1 VSLPRILSICF
12 DNISGVAQNGILAQA
27 GYRISSASSTTE
39 AFELLNKEEFVL
51 VIMGHS
57 VPTAERRLLFLEI
70 KRKWETPVLMVESG
84 EADPLIRAH
93 AHVNYTATADEL
105 LATVA
110 ALLPPKRPAANKK
123 NAGQQ

>member
-1 VSLPRILSICF
+1 VSLPRILSISF
-12 DNISGVAQNGILAQA
+12 DNISGVAQNAMLEQA
-27 GYRISSASSTTE
+27 GYAVSSASGTAE
-39 AFELLNKEEFVL
+39 AFELLNQMDFEL

-70 KRKWETPVLMVESG
+70 KRKWEIPVLMVESG

-93 AHVNYTATADEL
+93 AHINHAATTDEFL
-105 LATVA
+105 SAVA
-110 ALLPPKRPAANKK
+110 ALLPKRPAASKK